1 MERKGIILAGGKG
14 TRLFP
19 LTQIISKQLLPIYN
33 KPMIYYSMSILML
46 AGIKEILI
54 ISDKKNL
61 PIFKKFLGSGAKWG
75 IELHYKVQNQ
85 PKGIAEAFLI
95 GKKFIN
101 NHPVALILGDNIF
114 FGHGFSNILQKIS
127 KRENSTV
134 FLYQA
139 KDPERFGVASLNTN
153 KEITKIIEK
162 PKKPE
167 SNLAVTGLYFYD
179 KNVVELTKELKFSHR
194 NELEITDLNNLY
206 IKKYSL
212 HAEILSRGFSWYDT
226 GTFDSLLDASNM
238 IKSLEIQQNLKIGD
252 PYEISYKNKWI
263 SKYKLLSASKTLNVN
278 DQNYIKKIIDK
289 N

>member
-61 PIFKKFLGSGAKWG
+61 PLFKKFLGSGAKWG

-139 KDPERFGVASLNTN
+139 KDPERFGVASLNAN

-162 PKKPE
+162 PKKPQ

-212 HAEILSRGFSWYDT
+212 HAEILSRGFNWYDT

-238 IKSLEIQQNLKIGD
+238 IKSLEIQQNLKIGY

-263 SKYKLLSASKTLNVN
+263 SKYKLLSTSKSLNVN
-278 DQNYIKKIIDK
+278 EQNYIKKIIDK